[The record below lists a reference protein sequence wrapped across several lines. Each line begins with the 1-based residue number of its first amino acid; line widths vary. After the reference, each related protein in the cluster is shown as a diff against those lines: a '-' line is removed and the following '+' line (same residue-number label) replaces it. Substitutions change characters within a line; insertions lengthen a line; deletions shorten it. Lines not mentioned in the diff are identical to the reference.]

1 MQRLLSLYAK
11 HQTSIEMIYLAKNG
25 QITQRKISLLQVNG
39 QSVVAYCHLRKRKR
53 TFIFENILSFV
64 PLKDNRNTLS
74 S

>member
-11 HQTSIEMIYLAKNG
+11 QQTSIEMIYLAKSG
-25 QITQRKISLLQVNG
+25 QITQRKVSLLQLNG
-39 QSVVAYCHLRKRKR
+39 QSVFAYCHLRNRKR
-53 TFIFENILSFV
+53 TFILENILSFV